1 MSEREKGVAANDEA
15 DRFVAIRLRRNG
27 ETFCMTADGK
37 IDLYYLAE
45 QSAGLMNNSGRYRL
59 SDLCF
64 YFSGSQF
71 IFEREYRVFEVA
83 AEKVSYVN
91 AAMELDL
98 NENTLRIKD
107 RGGVNDY
114 SLYDLSAAYKQARK
128 DSGRSEEKCRELF
141 QNNLMCQKIQQQQEQ
156 NVPLVPNM

>member
-1 MSEREKGVAANDEA
+1 MAEREKGVAANDEA

-45 QSAGLMNNSGRYRL
+45 QSAGLMNNCGRYRL

-71 IFEREYRVFEVA
+71 IFEREYRIFEVA
-83 AEKVSYVN
+83 VEKVSYVN

>member
-1 MSEREKGVAANDEA
+1 MAEREKGVAANDEA

-45 QSAGLMNNSGRYRL
+45 QSAGLMNNCGRYRL

-71 IFEREYRVFEVA
+71 IFEREYRIFEVA
-83 AEKVSYVN
+83 AEKVSSVN

-98 NENTLRIKD
+98 SENTLRIKD

-141 QNNLMCQKIQQQQEQ
+141 QNNLMCQKIQQQEQ
-156 NVPLVPNM
+156 SVPLVPNM

>member
-15 DRFVAIRLRRNG
+15 DRFVAIRLRRSG

-141 QNNLMCQKIQQQQEQ
+141 QNNLMCQKIQQQEQ
-156 NVPLVPNM
+156 NVSLMPNM

>member
-1 MSEREKGVAANDEA
+1 MAEREKGVAANDEA

>member
-1 MSEREKGVAANDEA
+1 MAEREKGVAANDEA

-45 QSAGLMNNSGRYRL
+45 QSAGLMNNCGRYRL

-71 IFEREYRVFEVA
+71 IFEREYRIFEVA
-83 AEKVSYVN
+83 VEKVSYVN

-141 QNNLMCQKIQQQQEQ
+141 QNNLMCQKIQQQEQ

>member
-1 MSEREKGVAANDEA
+1 MAEREKGVAANDEA

-45 QSAGLMNNSGRYRL
+45 QSAGLMNNCGRYRL

>member
-15 DRFVAIRLRRNG
+15 DRFVAIRLRRSG

-71 IFEREYRVFEVA
+71 IFEREYRIFEVA
-83 AEKVSYVN
+83 VEKVSYVN

>member
-15 DRFVAIRLRRNG
+15 DRFVAIRLRRSG

-141 QNNLMCQKIQQQQEQ
+141 QNNLMCQKIQQQEQ
-156 NVPLVPNM
+156 NVPVVPNM

>member
-1 MSEREKGVAANDEA
+1 MAKREKGVAANDEA
-15 DRFVAIRLRRNG
+15 DRFVAIRLRRSG

>member
-15 DRFVAIRLRRNG
+15 DRFVAIRLRRSG

-71 IFEREYRVFEVA
+71 IFEREYRVFEDA

>member
-1 MSEREKGVAANDEA
+1 MAEREKGVAANDEA

-45 QSAGLMNNSGRYRL
+45 QSAGLMNNCGRYRL

-71 IFEREYRVFEVA
+71 IFEREYRIFEVA
-83 AEKVSYVN
+83 VEKVSYVN

-114 SLYDLSAAYKQARK
+114 SFYDLSAAYKQARK
-128 DSGRSEEKCRELF
+128 DRGRSEEKCRELF
-141 QNNLMCQKIQQQQEQ
+141 QNNLMCQKIQKQEQ
-156 NVPLVPNM
+156 NVSLMPNM

>member
-1 MSEREKGVAANDEA
+1 MAEREKGVAANDEA

-45 QSAGLMNNSGRYRL
+45 QSAGLMNNCGRYRL

-71 IFEREYRVFEVA
+71 IFEREYRIFEVA
-83 AEKVSYVN
+83 VEKVSYVN

-141 QNNLMCQKIQQQQEQ
+141 QNNLMCQKIQKQEQ
-156 NVPLVPNM
+156 NVSLMPNM

>member
-1 MSEREKGVAANDEA
+1 MAEREKEVSANDEA

-45 QSAGLMNNSGRYRL
+45 QSEGLMNNCGRYRL
-59 SDLCF
+59 ADLCF

-71 IFEREYRVFEVA
+71 IFEREYRVFEDA

-141 QNNLMCQKIQQQQEQ
+141 QNNLMYQETLQ
-156 NVPLVPNM
+156 PEQISLVPNM

>member
-1 MSEREKGVAANDEA
+1 MAEREKGVAANDEA

-45 QSAGLMNNSGRYRL
+45 QSAGLMNNCGRYRL

-71 IFEREYRVFEVA
+71 IFEREYRIFEVA

-98 NENTLRIKD
+98 SENALRIKD

-141 QNNLMCQKIQQQQEQ
+141 QNNLMCQKIQQQEQ

>member
-1 MSEREKGVAANDEA
+1 MAEREKGVAANDEA

-45 QSAGLMNNSGRYRL
+45 QSAGLMNNCGRYRL

-71 IFEREYRVFEVA
+71 IFEREYRIFEVA
-83 AEKVSYVN
+83 VEKVSYVN

-141 QNNLMCQKIQQQQEQ
+141 QNNLMCQKIQQQEQ
-156 NVPLVPNM
+156 NVSLMPNM

>member
-1 MSEREKGVAANDEA
+1 MAEREKGVAANDEA
-15 DRFVAIRLRRNG
+15 DRFVAIRLRRSG

-141 QNNLMCQKIQQQQEQ
+141 QNNLMCQKIQQQEQ
-156 NVPLVPNM
+156 NVSLVPNM

>member
-1 MSEREKGVAANDEA
+1 M
-15 DRFVAIRLRRNG
+15 
-27 ETFCMTADGK
+27 
-37 IDLYYLAE
+37 
-45 QSAGLMNNSGRYRL
+45 
-59 SDLCF
+59 
-64 YFSGSQF
+64 
-71 IFEREYRVFEVA
+71 A

-141 QNNLMCQKIQQQQEQ
+141 QNNLMCLKTQQQEQ
-156 NVPLVPNM
+156 NAPLVPNM

>member
-1 MSEREKGVAANDEA
+1 MAEREKGVAANDEA
-15 DRFVAIRLRRNG
+15 GRCVAHRLRRNG

-45 QSAGLMNNSGRYRL
+45 QSAGLMNNCWRYRL

-141 QNNLMCQKIQQQQEQ
+141 QNNLMCQKIQQQEQ

>member
-15 DRFVAIRLRRNG
+15 DRFVAIRLRRSG

-71 IFEREYRVFEVA
+71 IFEREYRIFEVA

>member
-1 MSEREKGVAANDEA
+1 MAEREKGVAANDEA

-45 QSAGLMNNSGRYRL
+45 QSAGLMNNCGRYRL

-71 IFEREYRVFEVA
+71 IFEREYRIFEVA

-98 NENTLRIKD
+98 SENTLHIKD

-141 QNNLMCQKIQQQQEQ
+141 QNNLMCQKIQQQEQ

>member
-45 QSAGLMNNSGRYRL
+45 QSAGLMNNCWRYRL

-71 IFEREYRVFEVA
+71 IFEREYRIFEVA

-141 QNNLMCQKIQQQQEQ
+141 QNNLMCQKIQQQEQ

>member
-1 MSEREKGVAANDEA
+1 MAEREKGVAANDEA

-45 QSAGLMNNSGRYRL
+45 QSAGLMNNCWRYRL

-71 IFEREYRVFEVA
+71 IFEREYRIFEVA

-141 QNNLMCQKIQQQQEQ
+141 QNNLMCQKIQQQEQ

>member
-1 MSEREKGVAANDEA
+1 MAEREKGVAANDEA
-15 DRFVAIRLRRNG
+15 DRFVAIRLRRSG

>member
-1 MSEREKGVAANDEA
+1 MAEREKGVAANDEA

-37 IDLYYLAE
+37 IDLYYLAG
-45 QSAGLMNNSGRYRL
+45 QSAGLMNNCGRYRL

-71 IFEREYRVFEVA
+71 IFEREYRIFEVA

-141 QNNLMCQKIQQQQEQ
+141 QNNLMCQKTQQQEQ
-156 NVPLVPNM
+156 NAPLVPNM

>member
-1 MSEREKGVAANDEA
+1 MAEREKEVSANDEA
-15 DRFVAIRLRRNG
+15 DRFVAIRLRGNG

-45 QSAGLMNNSGRYRL
+45 QSAGLMNNCGRYRL

-141 QNNLMCQKIQQQQEQ
+141 QNNLMCQKTQQQEQ
-156 NVPLVPNM
+156 NAPLVPNM